1 MSRCRDPAQ
10 RGTGLVD
17 KLVRDN
23 PNIIGVKD
31 TIDSLAHNRSLI
43 QAVGDRIAIFSGF
56 DEY

>member
-1 MSRCRDPAQ
+1 M
-10 RGTGLVD
+10 
-17 KLVRDN
+17 RDN